1 MADVHPASKDQTHG
15 NRRVGDSM
23 RVTEWSLAEPPN
35 APAAV
40 RAFRNSLCGRSHW
53 GFILDRCPRRPC
65 SRNCSPRVPLGAQ
78 VVTIDDDADL
88 PFPAGF
94 FDLVVS
100 RHPVQTR
107 RDEIAGPRARRTF
120 LSQQV
125 GAGSVAELTEAMMG
139 PQEPGQE
146 RSARR
151 AAHRAEVAGLV
162 VTDLRCAT
170 PRMEFHDIAAVVV
183 FLHRARP
190 AVPHRSTQTRLTT
203 DVTPPLR
210 MAPSALRA
218 AYAPPAAG
226 HRQLAS

>member
-1 MADVHPASKDQTHG
+1 MLGQIPHPPPVLAA
-15 NRRVGDSM
+15 
-23 RVTEWSLAEPPN
+23 TESWPPN
-35 APAAV
+35 AEIA
-40 RAFRNSLCGRSHW
+40 
-53 GFILDRCPRRPC
+53 RR
-65 SRNCSPRVPLGAQ
+65 RLAPLGAQ

-107 RDEIAGPRARRTF
+107 RDETARVLAPGGTF

-190 AVPHRSTQTRLTT
+190 AVPHRGTQTRLTT